1 MAATTGIRQRHGN
14 GCKRPES
21 GCKCPWQAEVYSP
34 RDKKKI
40 RKLFPTKDAAKGWRA
55 DASGQVRR
63 KELRAPTA
71 VTLDQA
77 ADAWLEGART
87 GLIRTRSGDP
97 YKPSA
102 VRSIE
107 ADLRLRVRP
116 EFGPRKLAAI
126 THTDLQDFVDTLVAE
141 ELSPST
147 IGGAIL
153 PLRVIYRR
161 AVKRPDSGITVNPT
175 TGLELPKAGGPRE
188 RVADPDECSRLLGA
202 LAPSDR
208 ALWATAMYAG
218 LRRGELQAL
227 RVENIDLDAGRHGMI
242 HVLYGWDPV
251 EGEIPTKNRRRRKV
265 PILKCLRPYLEPHLE
280 GLPWS
285 ERPDGLVFGD
295 EPRKPFAPS
304 SNEQRAK
311 RAWGWKQV
319 PNPEGGSPKKIRV
332 PSRPDPLEP
341 IAMHE
346 CRHTYVALLIAAKVE
361 LYTIAQLI
369 GDTVKMVETTYAH
382 LLKGAEQRAGEEL
395 DTYLDLADTSARLA
409 QLEPTGTIAGTSDI
423 ELAS

>member
-14 GCKRPES
+14 GCTQPAS
-21 GCKCPWQAEVYSP
+21 GCKCPWQAEVWSP
-34 RDKKKI
+34 RDRKKI
-40 RKLFPTKDAAKGWRA
+40 RKLFPTKGAAKSWRD

-63 KELRAPTA
+63 KELRAPTPI
-71 VTLDQA
+71 TLDQA

-87 GLIRTRSGDP
+87 GLIRTRSGHP

-102 VRSIE
+102 IRSIE

-116 EFGPRKLAAI
+116 EFGWRKLAAI
-126 THTDLQDFVDTLVAE
+126 TRTDLQDLADRLHAE
-141 ELSPST
+141 GLNATT

-161 AVKRPDSGITVNPT
+161 AVGRPDSGITVNPT
-175 TGLELPKAGGPRE
+175 TGLELPKPGGPRE
-188 RVADPDECSRLLGA
+188 RVADPDECARLLQALGA
-202 LAPSDR
+202 SDR
-208 ALWATAMYAG
+208 PLWATAMYAG

-227 RVENIDLDAGRHGMI
+227 RVENIDLEAGRHGMI
-242 HVLYGWDPV
+242 DIIYGWDPI

-265 PILKCLRPYLEPHLE
+265 PILKSLRPYLKPHLE
-280 GLPWS
+280 GLPWG

-295 EPRKPFAPS
+295 QPRKPFAPS

-341 IAMHE
+341 IGMHE

-361 LYTIAQLI
+361 LYTIGQLI

-409 QLEPTGTIAGTSDI
+409 QLEPTGTMTGTSDT
-423 ELAS
+423 